1 MGDRTCR
8 PGALMNFM
16 TKSLQHWTPLDDP
29 YDEVVFP
36 QDANVKPGLPN
47 KTSYNFVRGAERTVE
62 SIMENIDPNN
72 EELKERA
79 LNYMDLCND
88 INDGFTALGLSRVL
102 PKFLQF
108 LVKARVDRL
117 MKFASMTVRDVQY
130 AMLNLGFTKEQLLAA
145 GCPAAPDGSEPDP
158 TLRRLKA
165 VLTHPIG
172 DYAVQPRDATMAGT
186 AEKCFTVY
194 T

>member
-1 MGDRTCR
+1 
-8 PGALMNFM
+8 MNFM